1 MDHLRQNVYLSSCG
15 EYDADKI
22 STIVD
27 DIVAGLDHF
36 KQLHGSTVLL
46 KPNLIS
52 SRGAALSCSHPQFIE
67 GVALWFK
74 EQGARVIVGDSPA
87 FGTARSVCQVRKII
101 GPLEKLGVDIVN
113 FKRPIEKKLSCNRT
127 VTIAAESLECDYFV
141 GLPRIKAHNQMYVTL
156 AVKNIFGIV
165 KGVNKAMLHM
175 SCDNS
180 HQNFSEII
188 LGLIELLPRQFH
200 LIDGI
205 EVMSGSGPLDG
216 YPLSLGCIGG
226 AASPVA
232 LDAAIADLLQLDAG
246 KIPLYKA
253 ANEMGLTGSD
263 MSTIDFPMSRPSD
276 FYGVGFVPP
285 AGLNPVRFRPFRF
298 VSGMLKRLGLKLRR

>member
-1 MDHLRQNVYLSSCG
+1 M
-15 EYDADKI
+15 
-22 STIVD
+22 IVD
-27 DIVAGLDHF
+27 GFAAGLDHF

-52 SRGAALSCSHPQFIE
+52 SRGSALSCSHPQFIE

-74 EQGARVIVGDSPA
+74 EQGARVKVGDSPA
-87 FGTARSVCQVRKII
+87 FGTARSVCQARKIT
-101 GPLEKLGVDIVN
+101 GPLEKIGVDIVN
-113 FKRPIEKKLSCNRT
+113 FKRPIEKKLSCNRS

-165 KGVNKAMLHM
+165 KGVNKALLHM

-188 LGLIELLPRQFH
+188 LGLVELLPRQFH

-216 YPLSLGCIGG
+216 YPLAVGCVGG

-232 LDAAIADLLQLDAG
+232 LDTAIADLLQLDPRN
-246 KIPLYKA
+246 IPLNRVAK
-253 ANEMGLTGSD
+253 EMGLTGSE
-263 MSTIDFPMSRPSD
+263 MSTIDFPLSLTSD
-276 FYGVGFVPP
+276 FRGAGFVPP
-285 AGLNPVRFRPFRF
+285 AGLNPVRFNPFRF
-298 VSGMLKRLGLKLRR
+298 ISGMCKRLGLKLRS